1 MRVLL
6 ILALVY
12 MPLTVSAVTLDF
24 EDLSEATLVTDQYL
38 SLGVSFDHAIIL
50 TAGVNLDDYD
60 YPPLSGSNVLSD
72 FGGPIAMTFS
82 APINSVSLHTTYGLP
97 LTISIFG
104 TDGTLV
110 DELSTAFASNSS
122 ISGDSGS
129 QPNELITYTYSSGI
143 GAVVLT
149 GAASGQSFVLDDL
162 SVTPVPEAP
171 SWLCLAAGLF
181 SLLCLP
187 HLLCTRYKVARHSQH
202 ISRKGGRSS

>member
-1 MRVLL
+1 
-6 ILALVY
+6 

-82 APINSVSLHTTYGLP
+82 APVTSFSLYTTYGLP
-97 LTISIFG
+97 LTISIFS
-104 TDGTLV
+104 TDGKLV
-110 DELSTAFASNSS
+110 DELSTAFASNSLT
-122 ISGDSGS
+122 SGDPGS
-129 QPNELITYTYSSGI
+129 QPNELITYTHDAGI
-143 GAVVLT
+143 GAVVIT
-149 GAASGQSFVLDDL
+149 GGASGQSFIVDDL
-162 SVTPVPEAP
+162 SITSVPEAP
-171 SWLCLAAGLF
+171 SWLCLTAGLF

-187 HLLCTRYKVARHSQH
+187 HLLCTRYKVAQRAQH
-202 ISRKGGRSS
+202 ISRKGGHCS